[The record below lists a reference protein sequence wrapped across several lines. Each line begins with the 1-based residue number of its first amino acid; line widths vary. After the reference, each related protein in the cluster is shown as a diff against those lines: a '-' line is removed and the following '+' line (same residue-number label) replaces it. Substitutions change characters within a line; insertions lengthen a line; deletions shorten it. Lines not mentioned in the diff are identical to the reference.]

1 MAISLAF
8 SDVLR
13 LIKAMVIFNLRI
25 LRLFPRVRGACPWAA
40 VFATLLLAFWVNEP
54 QAQATS
60 AVGRYQAPPAKRY
73 PLIGVLPARLEG
85 MKPQDAWIALS
96 LYESL
101 TTTVWR
107 MGDVNPLR
115 RDPMGLVIA
124 RMCPQ
129 FDDACIAALS
139 PAQHGQL
146 AMQTYADGSFS
157 PTVSRQGPG
166 SQNIRLQIDYL
177 DMDGKPLASVSG
189 PWLPGD
195 VTASQNLFFRLV
207 SRLRDESR
215 LPRQAFSEGTA
226 DRAVDFVAEAS
237 KLYSEGI
244 RLEWKLEANLQ
255 ATPQQRDDNS
265 RQRLGLLEK
274 AVQIDGDYYGVLNAL
289 GWAYLDVSRTDDA
302 EKAFQRALQHM
313 PGHVAPTAGMAAV
326 AYARKEV
333 VKAVQIL
340 DGALRK
346 TPGLPVVGELLD
358 SYLQDE
364 KLFTKADRETFGR
377 SFAAYLA
384 AQRPQAVVGHELS
397 LAFSEYRA
405 DRNRDAETLARRV
418 ISAFQQVYLPV
429 ELVDRVQWGHAN
441 YILGRVLFDL
451 DEEAQAVEY
460 LEVAAQVYGRYYR
473 VSPAASQDHYA
484 TALRSLGEAHEFL
497 KRFDEA
503 EQAHQRAVE
512 IRARHAGPDHAQ
524 TLKNKMALARLLT
537 KKKDYAGA
545 EALLRP
551 IIEKIQ
557 ASTDINEEDSLRAYT
572 TLKSALENQ
581 KKHAENIPYL
591 LARLAQAKKSTES
604 EYYWSALRDLGDA
617 QWALK
622 DNPGYQKTYSELLQE
637 RLKAEAQTAK
647 ASTAP
652 NFSLYAFLAERVMV
666 AHLRQREFDPASTLA
681 KQAVAWRRQALAGA
695 SAEAQAVDLE
705 GRLASGLDFV
715 GDEQRI
721 QGRRLEALPL
731 LQEAV
736 TLRRKHAQRQP
747 EALADAL
754 SSLSKVLFELD
765 RNREALPLSEEAIA
779 IRTRLFGADDRRTLD
794 SREARADVLEDS
806 DKVVEAD
813 VEFFEILRM
822 RERTAGK
829 ENVDYLVSLNN
840 AINALGRRGDLE
852 GALKYAEE
860 GLQISRKLLG
870 NESRRVQVAS
880 TSLASILEQLGRYG
894 EALVLRREVLAMV
907 TRAQGET
914 SLQTASAQGG
924 LANLLMQM
932 GQPRPAL
939 DMLKKALAS
948 RLAIL
953 NEDAAEIASAWL
965 DIGKAHH
972 KLKQD
977 GEAATAYERARKIYV
992 RNYGEDSSKNATALG
1007 AMANLAF
1014 ANGFFEQS
1022 ARIQEQ
1028 VLKIETGKLNTMSSS
1043 YAVTLNNLATSYMR
1057 SGREQQ
1063 GMPMLMQAIA
1073 IVEAQG
1079 NLSSAATY
1087 SANLST
1093 ILAGQDKTAPAI
1105 LFGKQAIN
1113 HWQKVR
1119 SHSTSADKELQRS
1132 LLDSN
1137 ASLYRYV
1144 ADLLAKSGRLAE
1156 AQDVLAMLKEEEYF
1170 SFIRRD
1176 SQEKPTGTLARL
1188 TPAEAPWM
1196 NRYQEL
1202 GGSLTRIARELGEL
1216 REAGQGT
1223 SPKAKHLEADLNIA
1237 NEGFERITAELLKA
1251 VADQKARQM
1260 TSKTIEAQSGLQ
1272 ETLGQL
1278 QGGAVL
1284 AQYVVLPDRVAI
1296 FVTTPQ
1302 VQVAREAIVSTSE
1315 LNKMVSDFRQ
1325 ALGDPKLDPRPLG
1338 QALYRLLIEPIKED
1352 IAGAKVET
1360 MMLAPDGTL
1369 RYLPF
1374 AALHD
1379 GQRYLIEK
1387 INLALY
1393 NPSASDKLKD
1403 APNANTRVLGMGLTK
1418 EKPGFSALAGVQREL
1433 EGIVGQA
1440 GVPGEVHFDEA
1451 FTDLTLQAGLT
1462 KKFSVLHIASHFK
1475 FAAGTEADSFLL
1487 LGDGNKL
1494 SLQEVR
1500 RRYRFNGVDLLTLS
1514 ACETAFGGG
1523 EDANGREVE
1532 GFATLA
1538 QSRGAKAVLASLWP
1552 VADESTSRLMQM
1564 LYANRSKAQL
1574 TKAAALR
1581 QAQLSLLVGSAS
1593 SSVAVLAPEVWRGA
1607 RSVDAPG
1614 GAVTS
1619 FKRDASKPFAH
1630 PYYWAPFIL
1639 MGNWL

>member
-25 LRLFPRVRGACPWAA
+25 LHLFPRVRSACPWAA

-85 MKPQDAWIALS
+85 MRPQDAWIALS

-146 AMQTYADGSFS
+146 ALQTYADGSFS
-157 PTVSRQGPG
+157 PTVSQQGAG
-166 SQNIRLQIDYL
+166 NQNIQLQIDYL
-177 DMDGKPLASVSG
+177 DKDGKPLASVQG

-207 SRLRDESR
+207 ARLRNESR
-215 LPRQAFSEGTA
+215 LPRRAPSEATA

-237 KLYSEGI
+237 KLYSEVI
-244 RLEWKLEANLQ
+244 RLEWKLKANLR
-255 ATPQQRDDNS
+255 ATPQQREDIA
-265 RQRLGLLEK
+265 RQSLRLLEK

-289 GWAYLDVSRTDDA
+289 GWAYLDVQQTDDA
-302 EKAFQRALQHM
+302 EKAFQRALHQM
-313 PGHVAPTAGMAAV
+313 PGHVAPTAGVAAV
-326 AYARKEV
+326 AHARKDV

-340 DGALRK
+340 DDALRK
-346 TPGLPVVGELLD
+346 TPGLPVIGELLD
-358 SYLQDE
+358 AYLQDE
-364 KLFTKADRETFGR
+364 KFFTKADRETFGR
-377 SFAAYLA
+377 SFTAYLA
-384 AQRPQAVVGHELS
+384 AQRPQAVVDHELS

-405 DRNRDAETLARRV
+405 DRNREAETLARRV
-418 ISAFQQVYLPV
+418 ISAFQQVYLPQ

-451 DEEAQAVEY
+451 DEDSRAVEY
-460 LEVAAQVYGRYYR
+460 LDVAAQVYGRFYR
-473 VSPAASQDHYA
+473 VDPQTIQDHYA
-484 TALRSLGEAHEFL
+484 TVLRSLGEAYEFL

-512 IRARHAGPDHAQ
+512 IRARHAGLDHAQ
-524 TLKNKMALARLLT
+524 TLQNKRALARLLT

-557 ASTDINEEDSLRAYT
+557 TSKDISEEDSLRSYA
-572 TLKSALENQ
+572 TLTSALENQ

-591 LARLAQAKKSTES
+591 LTRLALAKKSTQS
-604 EYYWSALRDLGDA
+604 EYWSALRDLGDS

-622 DNPGYQKTYSELLQE
+622 DNPGFQKTYSELLQA
-637 RLKAEAQTAK
+637 RVKAEAPTSK
-647 ASTAP
+647 ASPGP
-652 NFSLYAFLAERVMV
+652 NVGLYAFLAERIMV

-681 KQAVAWRRQALAGA
+681 KQAVAWRRQALAG
-695 SAEAQAVDLE
+695 SSDETQVVDLE
-705 GRLASGLDFV
+705 ARLASGLGFV
-715 GDEQRI
+715 GHEQRI
-721 QGRRLEALPL
+721 QGRRLDALPL
-731 LQEAV
+731 LQEALA
-736 TLRRKHAQRQP
+736 LRRKDAQRQP

-779 IRTRLFGADDRRTLD
+779 IRTHLYGADDRRTLD
-794 SREARADVLEDS
+794 SREERADVLEDS
-806 DKVVEAD
+806 DKLNEAET
-813 VEFFEILRM
+813 EFFEILRM

-829 ENVDYLVSLNN
+829 NNVDYLISLNN
-840 AINALGRRGDLE
+840 AINALRRRGDLQ
-852 GALKYAEE
+852 GALKHAQE
-860 GLQISRKLLG
+860 GLQISRSLEG
-870 NESRRVQVAS
+870 AESRRVQMFSA
-880 TSLASILEQLGRYG
+880 SLANILEQLGRYG
-894 EALVLRREVLAMV
+894 EALILRREVLNFV
-907 TRAQGET
+907 TNAQGET
-914 SLQTASAQGG
+914 SLQTANAQRGM
-924 LANLLMQM
+924 ANLLMQM
-932 GQPRPAL
+932 GQPGPAL
-939 DMLKKALAS
+939 DLLKKALAS
-948 RLAIL
+948 KLAIL
-953 NEDAAEIASAWL
+953 NDDAAEIASICL
-965 DIGKAHH
+965 DVGTAH
-972 KLKQD
+972 LNLGQD
-977 GEAATAYERARKIYV
+977 SEALAAYERGRTIYV
-992 RNYGEDSSKNATALG
+992 RNYGEDGLKNATALN
-1007 AMANLAF
+1007 AIANLAF
-1014 ANGFFEQS
+1014 TKGRFEQS

-1028 VLKIETGKLNTMSSS
+1028 VLKIETGKIDAMSSS

-1057 SGREQQ
+1057 SGRERQ
-1063 GMPMLMQAIA
+1063 GLPMLMQAIT

-1087 SANLST
+1087 LANLSS
-1093 ILAGQDKTAPAI
+1093 ILARQEKTAPAI

-1237 NEGFERITAELLKA
+1237 NEGFERITDELLKA

-1393 NPSASDKLKD
+1393 NPAASDKLKD